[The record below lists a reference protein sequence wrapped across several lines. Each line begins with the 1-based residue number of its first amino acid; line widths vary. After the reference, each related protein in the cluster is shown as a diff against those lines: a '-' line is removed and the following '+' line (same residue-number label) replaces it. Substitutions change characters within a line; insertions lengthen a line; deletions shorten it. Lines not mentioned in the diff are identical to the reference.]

1 MPRTNKRLKETRDT
15 YILLMINNSI
25 KTEDVAE
32 LFNISPQAVYDVT
45 KRHKVQVE
53 EETNN

>member
-1 MPRTNKRLKETRDT
+1 MPRINKRLKETRDT
-15 YILLMINNSI
+15 YILFMLENSL
-25 KTEDVAE
+25 KPEDVAE